1 MSLVPQAN
9 WDQLEVSLQDMSLDS
24 IWEIFIQVL
33 KSAAEKAIPQ
43 QQVGGEPRPPKKEV
57 PLNCG
62 IRLLGHILQYITT
75 PSNFALTQHQVQ

>member
-1 MSLVPQAN
+1 M
-9 WDQLEVSLQDMSLDS
+9 DT

-62 IRLLGHILQYITT
+62 I
-75 PSNFALTQHQVQ
+75 